1 MVGQAMG
8 PKFGSKHSAWYSA
21 GGCFWNGACD
31 LVGGQRT
38 FKMSGFALK
47 ITSASA
53 ALYGIGFAIPVFRDF
68 AATWVWLGTLLFYF
82 LLTLL
87 LYAWLKSAYKKSS
100 MRFIAAVN
108 GATAIKM
115 LTSLALVTTYL
126 VAVGGEYRIQFAMGL
141 FVAFAANTFFLVA
154 EAQKLSKERLD

>member
-1 MVGQAMG
+1 M
-8 PKFGSKHSAWYSA
+8 K
-21 GGCFWNGACD
+21 
-31 LVGGQRT
+31 
-38 FKMSGFALK
+38 GFALK
-47 ITSASA
+47 ITSVSA
-53 ALYGIGFAIPVFRDF
+53 ALYGLGFVIPVFRDF
-68 AATWVWLGTLLFYF
+68 AATWVWPGTVFFYF

-87 LYAWLKSAYKKSS
+87 LYTWLKSAYKKSS

>member
-1 MVGQAMG
+1 M
-8 PKFGSKHSAWYSA
+8 K
-21 GGCFWNGACD
+21 
-31 LVGGQRT
+31 
-38 FKMSGFALK
+38 GFALK

-53 ALYGIGFAIPVFRDF
+53 VLYGLGFAIPVFRAF
-68 AATWVWLGTLLFYF
+68 AATWVWIGTLFFYF
-82 LLTLL
+82 LLTLM
-87 LYAWLKSAYKKSS
+87 LYAWLKSSYKKSS

-141 FVAFAANTFFLVA
+141 FVAFAANTFFLVV

>member
-1 MVGQAMG
+1 MG
-8 PKFGSKHSAWYSA
+8 PKFGSKHSTRDALR
-21 GGCFWNGACD
+21 GCFRNRACD

-38 FKMSGFALK
+38 FKMKGFALK

-53 ALYGIGFAIPVFRDF
+53 ALYGLGFAIPVFRAF
-68 AATWVWLGTLLFYF
+68 AATWVWLGTILFYF
-82 LLTLL
+82 VLTLL

-100 MRFIAAVN
+100 MRFITAVN

-141 FVAFAANTFFLVA
+141 FVAFAANTFFLYVNSLKSSI
-154 EAQKLSKERLD
+154 QSFF

>member
-1 MVGQAMG
+1 M
-8 PKFGSKHSAWYSA
+8 K
-21 GGCFWNGACD
+21 
-31 LVGGQRT
+31 
-38 FKMSGFALK
+38 GFALK

-53 ALYGIGFAIPVFRDF
+53 ALYGLGFAIPVLRVF
-68 AATWVWLGTLLFYF
+68 AATWVWLGTILFYF

>member
-1 MVGQAMG
+1 
-8 PKFGSKHSAWYSA
+8 
-21 GGCFWNGACD
+21 
-31 LVGGQRT
+31 
-38 FKMSGFALK
+38 
-47 ITSASA
+47 
-53 ALYGIGFAIPVFRDF
+53 
-68 AATWVWLGTLLFYF
+68 
-82 LLTLL
+82 
-87 LYAWLKSAYKKSS
+87 

>member
-1 MVGQAMG
+1 MG
-8 PKFGSKHSAWYSA
+8 VARHDP
-21 GGCFWNGACD
+21 
-31 LVGGQRT
+31 
-38 FKMSGFALK
+38 
-47 ITSASA
+47 
-53 ALYGIGFAIPVFRDF
+53 
-68 AATWVWLGTLLFYF
+68 FYF

-141 FVAFAANTFFLVA
+141 FVALLPTPFFWSLKLKNY
-154 EAQKLSKERLD
+154 QKKGWIEDFNEFT

>member
-1 MVGQAMG
+1 MVGQEMG

-38 FKMSGFALK
+38 FKMRSFALK